1 MLQLTDS
8 AEAATKAAGA
18 AGGSCHE
25 PVDLVPMERA
35 EAERVAKAL
44 KAVAEPTRLQLL
56 SMIQASP
63 GGEACVCDLTA
74 PLGLTQPTVS
84 HHLKILVDAG
94 LITREKRGTWAWY
107 AIAHGRLESIRA
119 LLA

>member
-1 MLQLTDS
+1 MVRS
-8 AEAATKAAGA
+8 
-18 AGGSCHE
+18 
-25 PVDLVPMERA
+25 
-35 EAERVAKAL
+35 EAERIAKVL

-56 SMIQASP
+56 DMIQASD

-74 PLGLTQPTVS
+74 PLGLAQPTVS

-94 LITREKRGTWAWY
+94 LVTREKRGSWAWY
-107 AIAHGRLESIRA
+107 TVVPGRLDPIRA

>member
-1 MLQLTDS
+1 MTESVDLVDP
-8 AEAATKAAGA
+8 GA
-18 AGGSCHE
+18 GSCHE
-25 PVDLVPMERA
+25 PVELLPMERS
-35 EAERVAKAL
+35 EAERIAKVL

-56 SMIQASP
+56 SMIQASA

-94 LITREKRGTWAWY
+94 LITRDKRGIWVWY
-107 AIAHGRLESIRA
+107 AIVPGRLDPIRA
-119 LLA
+119 LLV